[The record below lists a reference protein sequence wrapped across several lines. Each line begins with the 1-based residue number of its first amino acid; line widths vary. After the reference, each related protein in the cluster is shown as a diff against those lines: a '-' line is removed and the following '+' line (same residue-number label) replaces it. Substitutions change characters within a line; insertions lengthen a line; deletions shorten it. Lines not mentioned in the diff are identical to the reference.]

1 MFFVFKN
8 EVFMK
13 KKCAIVGATGFGG
26 LGLLEILTRHPE
38 LEATQLFARKET
50 GIKINDI
57 FPSLTGF
64 YDYEVKDLSEID
76 YDSIDIAFF
85 STPDQAGMEIIKP
98 FFERNIPVVDF
109 SGDFRFNTVEEYK
122 IYAENKSMVPEHKS
136 PELLK
141 HSVYGLPELNREKI
155 KNAKIVGNPGCFA
168 ISMIL
173 ASIPLTEL
181 GLIKKGTL
189 VADSKSGV
197 SGAGKNPG
205 AANFYPQRHENVNT
219 YREGRH
225 QHLVEVENM
234 INLKNDGHKLFFIP
248 QVVPISRGILSN
260 VYADPSSII
269 SSEELVSVFSEYYK
283 KSPFVRVTSKSPNL
297 SDVRGSNFCIIRPF
311 FDERTGKILVTSII
325 DNLMKGQSG
334 NAIQNANI
342 MLGFE
347 ETAGIMVPGNFP

>member
-1 MFFVFKN
+1 
-8 EVFMK
+8 MK
-13 KKCAIVGATGFGG
+13 KKCAIIGATGFGG
-26 LGLLEILTRHPE
+26 LGLLEILTRHPN

-50 GIKINDI
+50 GIKINEI

-64 YDYEVKDLSEID
+64 YDTEVKDLADID

-98 FFERNIPVVDF
+98 FFERDIPVVDF
-109 SGDFRFNTVEEYK
+109 SGDFRFNTLAEYK
-122 IYAENKSMVPEHKS
+122 VYAENKSMIPEHKS
-136 PELLK
+136 PELLN
-141 HSVYGLPELNREKI
+141 HSVYGLAELNRDKI
-155 KNAKIVGNPGCFA
+155 RNSKIVGNPGCFA

-173 ASIPLTEL
+173 ACLPLTEL
-181 GLIKKGTL
+181 GLIKKGTI

-205 AANFYPQRHENVNT
+205 VANFYPQRHENVNT
-219 YREGRH
+219 YREGKH
-225 QHLVEVENM
+225 QHLVEVENI
-234 INLKNDGHKLFFIP
+234 INMKNGGHQLFFIP

-260 VYADPSSII
+260 IYADPSAKI
-269 SSEELVSVFSEYYK
+269 SSAELVSVFSEYYK
-283 KSPFVRVTSKSPNL
+283 DSPFVRITSKSPNL
-297 SDVRGSNFCIIRPF
+297 CDVRGSNFCIIRPF
-311 FDERTGKILVTSII
+311 YDERTGKILVTSII

-342 MLGFE
+342 ILGFD